1 MILMEIIK
9 TRVLKTEKQ
18 EVIEENGEITQYTL
32 LYLPASD
39 DNRRLLYSEDVLII
53 SHTQR
58 EGSELTME
66 LDGDA

>member
-1 MILMEIIK
+1 MEIIK

-32 LYLPASD
+32 LYLPAND
-39 DNRRLLYSEDVLII
+39 GNRRLLYSEDVLII

>member
-1 MILMEIIK
+1 MEIIK

-32 LYLPASD
+32 LYIPASS
-39 DNRRLLYSEDVLII
+39 DNKRHLYSEDVLII

>member
-1 MILMEIIK
+1 MEIIK

-32 LYLPASD
+32 LYLPASN
-39 DNRRLLYSEDVLII
+39 DNRKLLYSEDVLII

-66 LDGDA
+66 LDEDA

>member
-1 MILMEIIK
+1 MEIIK

-39 DNRRLLYSEDVLII
+39 DNIRLLYSEDVLII

>member
-1 MILMEIIK
+1 MEIIK

-32 LYLPASD
+32 LYLPVSN

>member
-1 MILMEIIK
+1 MEIIK

-39 DNRRLLYSEDVLII
+39 DNRRLLYSKDVLII

>member
-1 MILMEIIK
+1 MDIVK

-18 EVIEENGEITQYTL
+18 EVVEENGEISQYTL
-32 LYLPASD
+32 LYLPANN
-39 DNRRLLYSEDVLII
+39 DNKRLLYSGNVLII

>member
-1 MILMEIIK
+1 MEIIK

-32 LYLPASD
+32 LYITASS
-39 DNRRLLYSEDVLII
+39 DNKRLLYSEDVLII

>member
-1 MILMEIIK
+1 MEIIK

-32 LYLPASD
+32 LYLPAGN
-39 DNRRLLYSEDVLII
+39 DNRKLLYSEDVLII

>member
-1 MILMEIIK
+1 MSLMEIIK

>member
-1 MILMEIIK
+1 MEIIK

-39 DNRRLLYSEDVLII
+39 DNRMLLYSEDVLII

>member
-1 MILMEIIK
+1 MEIIK

-18 EVIEENGEITQYTL
+18 EVIEENGEITHYTL

>member
-1 MILMEIIK
+1 MEIVK

-32 LYLPASD
+32 LYIPANNY
-39 DNRRLLYSEDVLII
+39 NRRLLYSEDVLII

>member
-1 MILMEIIK
+1 MEIVK

-18 EVIEENGEITQYTL
+18 EVVEENGEISQYTL
-32 LYLPASD
+32 LYLPANN
-39 DNRRLLYSEDVLII
+39 DNNRLLYSGNVLII

>member
-1 MILMEIIK
+1 MEIIK

-32 LYLPASD
+32 LYLLASD

>member
-1 MILMEIIK
+1 MEIIK

-32 LYLPASD
+32 LYLPASN
-39 DNRRLLYSEDVLII
+39 DNRKLLYSENVLIM

-58 EGSELTME
+58 EGSELVME

>member
-1 MILMEIIK
+1 MEIIK

-32 LYLPASD
+32 LYIPANSC
-39 DNRRLLYSEDVLII
+39 NRRLLYSGNVLII

>member
-1 MILMEIIK
+1 MEIIK

-32 LYLPASD
+32 LYIPVSSD
-39 DNRRLLYSEDVLII
+39 NKRLLYSEDVLII

>member
-1 MILMEIIK
+1 MEIIK

-53 SHTQR
+53 YHTQR

>member
-1 MILMEIIK
+1 MEIIK
-9 TRVLKTEKQ
+9 TRLTKTEKQ
-18 EVIEENGEITQYTL
+18 EVIEENREITQYTL
-32 LYLPASD
+32 LHLPANNY
-39 DNRRLLYSEDVLII
+39 NRRLLYSEDVLII

>member
-1 MILMEIIK
+1 MEIVK

-32 LYLPASD
+32 LYLPASN
-39 DNRRLLYSEDVLII
+39 DNRKLLYSEDVLII

-66 LDGDA
+66 LDEDA

>member
-1 MILMEIIK
+1 MEIIR
-9 TRVLKTEKQ
+9 TGVLKTEKQ

-53 SHTQR
+53 FHTQR

>member
-1 MILMEIIK
+1 MEIIK

-32 LYLPASD
+32 LYLPASN
-39 DNRRLLYSEDVLII
+39 DNRKRLYSEDVLII

>member
-1 MILMEIIK
+1 MEIIK
-9 TRVLKTEKQ
+9 TKVLKTEKQ
-18 EVIEENGEITQYTL
+18 EVIEEHGDITQYTL
-32 LYLPASD
+32 LYIPASS
-39 DNRRLLYSEDVLII
+39 DNKRLLYSEDVLII

>member
-1 MILMEIIK
+1 MEIIK

-32 LYLPASD
+32 LYIPANNY
-39 DNRRLLYSEDVLII
+39 NRRLLYSGDVLII

>member
-1 MILMEIIK
+1 MEIIK

-39 DNRRLLYSEDVLII
+39 DNRSLLYSEDVLII

>member
-1 MILMEIIK
+1 MEIIK

-32 LYLPASD
+32 LYLPASY

>member
-1 MILMEIIK
+1 MEIIK

-39 DNRRLLYSEDVLII
+39 DNRRL
-53 SHTQR
+53 
-58 EGSELTME
+58 
-66 LDGDA
+66 

>member
-1 MILMEIIK
+1 MQIIK

>member
-1 MILMEIIK
+1 MEIIK

-32 LYLPASD
+32 LYLPASN

-66 LDGDA
+66 LDEDA

>member
-1 MILMEIIK
+1 MEIIK

-66 LDGDA
+66 LDEDA